1 MGVDNEM
8 IFLYLDNNIE
18 AYRLNSGIMIWRT
31 EIGDDN
37 NHTASAGVMDEKHIF
52 SIKVRQPDEDTF
64 WQHKDPD
71 LASYKDAWVYS
82 LIATEKRGGAIIFD
96 VSLDIPSAGG
106 VDWMG
111 INNNKIFIQS
121 ISNNDMSIFAHD
133 IKNGDLLWEISR
145 KISGFY
151 RTYDLKPAFYNS
163 NLYLPLD
170 TKIEYINSD
179 NGVLYGQYSSEYIE
193 QIFSFNQSSIQNN
206 TMIFFI
212 EDIEIEYVVVDLEEN
227 AEINLGD
234 INLDNPKLGSWINN
248 IFVDVSSYGI
258 VTAYDFRPAENMEI
272 KPAWQEDFNSPVS
285 LLGSNKKN
293 IYILDTDNNNIIVAN
308 SKSGWFI
315 KSEALLW
322 PVKNLEMINNYFI
335 VQSASK
341 LYLISI

>member
-1 MGVDNEM
+1 M
-8 IFLYLDNNIE
+8 
-18 AYRLNSGIMIWRT
+18 
-31 EIGDDN
+31 
-37 NHTASAGVMDEKHIF
+37 
-52 SIKVRQPDEDTF
+52 
-64 WQHKDPD
+64 
-71 LASYKDAWVYS
+71 
-82 LIATEKRGGAIIFD
+82 RGGAITFD
-96 VSLDIPSAGG
+96 VPFDIPGAGG

-121 ISNNDMSIFAHD
+121 IINNDMSIFAHD
-133 IKNGDLLWEISR
+133 IKNGDLLWKISREISD
-145 KISGFY
+145 FY
-151 RTYDLKPAFYNS
+151 RTYDLKPAFYTS

-179 NGVLYGQYSSEYIE
+179 NGVLFGQYSSEYIE
-193 QIFSFNQSSIQNN
+193 QIFSFNENSIQNN

-272 KPAWQEDFNSPVS
+272 KSVWQEDFNSPVS
-285 LLGSNKKN
+285 ILGSNKKK

-308 SKSGWFI
+308 SKSGQFI

-322 PVKNLEMINNYFI
+322 PVKNLEMINKFFI